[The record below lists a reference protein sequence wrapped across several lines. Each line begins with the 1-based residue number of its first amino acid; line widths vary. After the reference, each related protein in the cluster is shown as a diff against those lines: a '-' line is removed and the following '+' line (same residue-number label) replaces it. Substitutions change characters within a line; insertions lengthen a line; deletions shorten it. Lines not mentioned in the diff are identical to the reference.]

1 MDRVISRNVEI
12 HGEKGKELSR
22 GYLTQYFGKIPNYHP
37 SLHGYLSSYNHHINQ
52 GTLSMDLRVRN

>member
-1 MDRVISRNVEI
+1 MDRVISENVQI

-22 GYLTQYFGKIPNYHP
+22 YLTQYFGKISNYHP
-37 SLHGYLSSYNHHINQ
+37 SLHGYLSSYNQHINQ